1 MRISEA
7 LNKEDQLALAEAYRF
22 YEILSG
28 PEQEKIPEK
37 FVNALI
43 SYGDLKS
50 MLIKIRYSNDDQ
62 IAIVINRD
70 DSEEDNLKFQ
80 QMQEWRSWCA
90 SLAKEIIK
98 AMNE

>member
-43 SYGDLKS
+43 SYGDL
-50 MLIKIRYSNDDQ
+50 
-62 IAIVINRD
+62 
-70 DSEEDNLKFQ
+70 NLKGPLNPLK
-80 QMQEWRSWCA
+80 
-90 SLAKEIIK
+90 SLEEQNLSKKGLYLIMYMCTFE
-98 AMNE
+98 